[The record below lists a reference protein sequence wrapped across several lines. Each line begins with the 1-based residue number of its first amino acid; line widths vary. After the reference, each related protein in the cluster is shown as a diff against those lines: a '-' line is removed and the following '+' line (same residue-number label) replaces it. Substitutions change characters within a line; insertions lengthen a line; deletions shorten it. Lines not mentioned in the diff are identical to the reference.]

1 MSADASGAHVLAP
14 VPVQQASPRKFLGEL
29 AIDAHSIFNVLITV
43 MLWVGLQGL
52 FDTVARDELSAK
64 VTRYA
69 LYGTITACTVL
80 IVMILGWFGA
90 NPLIS
95 AIPV

>member
-1 MSADASGAHVLAP
+1 MSTPSTAHVVPP
-14 VPVQQASPRKFLGEL
+14 VPVQPASRKLLGEL

-43 MLWVGLQGL
+43 LLWVGLQGL

-69 LYGTITACTVL
+69 LYGTITACAVVIVL
-80 IVMILGWFGA
+80 FLGWFGA
-90 NPLIS
+90 NPLVN
-95 AIPV
+95 ALPT